1 MKECCDQPDCLHP
14 IADQIGEEVRALI
27 RWAADTSPRSLQAVP
42 GPSELGDPCDRR
54 LAYRLAGS
62 PTFNKRPDP
71 LAAVIG
77 TGLHTWLEQAVLRFN
92 REFGDST
99 LIPETHLEI
108 DPIVRG
114 TSDLYHRD
122 LRCVIDYKGAGA
134 DVIKKAMADGPTEGY
149 KIQTHLYGYGYEQ
162 AGLPVDLVA
171 LVYIPRAGT
180 LKTIHVWVDRYNPAL
195 AESALKRMYD
205 VGDKLISLGDSPSR
219 FDKITAAPESK
230 RCWYCPFWGEDMLTG
245 ATEEYGCPGR

>member
-1 MKECCDQPDCLHP
+1 MSECCGQEECLHP
-14 IADQIGEEVRALI
+14 IADRIGEEIRELI
-27 RWAADTSPRSLQAVP
+27 RWAADSSPRSLQAVP

-62 PTFNKRPDP
+62 PSFNNRPDP
-71 LAAVIG
+71 LAAVVG
-77 TGLHTWLEQAVLRFN
+77 TGLHSWLEQAVLRFN
-92 REFGDST
+92 QTFSDNT
-99 LIPETHLEI
+99 LIPETHLQI

-114 TSDLYHRD
+114 TSDLYHRE

-134 DVIKKAMADGPTEGY
+134 DVIKKAAADGPTEGY

-162 AGLPVDLVA
+162 AGLPVDFVA

-180 LKTIHVWVDRYNPAL
+180 LKGIHVWVDRYQAAI
-195 AESALKRMYD
+195 AEEALKRMYR
-205 VGDKLISLGDSPSR
+205 VGEELLALGDDYGR
-219 FDKITAAPESK
+219 FDKITAAPDSK

-245 ATEEYGCPGR
+245 ATPEYGCPGR